1 MSRFTAMLTGLLLA
15 AATATGKY
23 ITYDM
28 VAGQPYKVNQKGPA
42 AIPPERSLPCD
53 EMSTG
58 KLR

>member
-1 MSRFTAMLTGLLLA
+1 MLTGLLLA